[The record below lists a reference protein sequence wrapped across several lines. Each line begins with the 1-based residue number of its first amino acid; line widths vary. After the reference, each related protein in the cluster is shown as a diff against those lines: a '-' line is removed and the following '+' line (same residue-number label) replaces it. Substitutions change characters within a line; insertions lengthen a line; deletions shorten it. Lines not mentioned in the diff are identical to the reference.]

1 MKNKNESIV
10 GLMEMS
16 LDDGYYVRPIDKNE
30 THVWLLKIHY
40 AKRIPPISYAFGLF
54 ESGEMVGV
62 ITYGQ
67 PASRSLCIGV
77 AGEQNVNNV
86 IELNRLA
93 LKYNRKNEA
102 SRLIGQS
109 LRMIAGPKVVV
120 SYADT
125 EQSHLGVVYQA
136 TNWLYTGITV
146 ARTEWTVRGL
156 EHLHTKALSN
166 KFESLEEIQQHYGDD
181 FYYRPRS
188 QKHRYVKLL
197 GNKTERKTLLS
208 DLKYPIL
215 LYPKT
220 EKQKEI

>member
-1 MKNKNESIV
+1 
-10 GLMEMS
+10 MS
-16 LDDGYYVRPIDKNE
+16 LDDGYYVRPINKEE
-30 THVWLLKIHY
+30 THVWLLEIHY

-54 ESGEMVGV
+54 DSGEMVGV

-67 PASRSLCIGV
+67 PASRSLCVGV
-77 AGEQNVNNV
+77 AGEVNAHLV
-86 IELNRLA
+86 LELNRLV

-109 LRMIAGPKVVV
+109 LKLIRGPHIIV

-125 EQSHLGVVYQA
+125 DQDHLGIVYQA

-166 KFESLEEIQQHYGDD
+166 RFESLEEIQAHYGDD

-188 QKHRYVKLL
+188 QKHRYIKVI
-197 GNKTERKTLLS
+197 GNRTERNALTAA
-208 DLKYPIL
+208 LKYPVL
-215 LYPKT
+215 PYPKT
-220 EKQKEI
+220 RKEQQ

>member
-1 MKNKNESIV
+1 MKNKNASIV

-16 LDDGYYVRPIDKNE
+16 LDEGYYVRPIDKNE
-30 THVWLLKIHY
+30 TYVWLLQIHY

-67 PASRSLCIGV
+67 PASRSLCVGV
-77 AGEQNVNNV
+77 AGESNAQIVL
-86 IELNRLA
+86 ELNRLV

-109 LRMIAGPKVVV
+109 LKLIPGPHVVV

-125 EQSHLGVVYQA
+125 EQDHLGVVYQA

-166 KFESLEEIQQHYGDD
+166 RFESLEEIQAYYGED

-188 QKHRYVKLL
+188 QKHRYVKML
-197 GNKTERKTLLS
+197 GNKTERKSLLS

-215 LYPKT
+215 PYPKI
-220 EKQKEI
+220 EQGEPQ